1 VAKLEIDHVS
11 LAFMRVVFL
20 EVDTE
25 SQWAMASLGPA
36 FLAAF
41 LREHGHEAILIRAL
55 IEMPDH
61 EVLRRVREAEPGL
74 IGVSMTTRQ
83 WLRSKHLVGMIRQH
97 LQVPVIAGGLH
108 ATFSPEAVL
117 AAPGFDYAGLGE
129 CEEALLDLVNALEA
143 GRSPHGIANIWVRG
157 GFKPVLRKP
166 VEPIDRLPFAARD
179 MLEEPMGV
187 VQVSTQ
193 RGCPFPCTYCG
204 ARMFNELYEGNG
216 EYGRR
221 RTHENVFAELRLL
234 REAGRLSYIIFLDDT
249 FTIHHPWVKEFCRLY
264 KQEFRNPF
272 CLHARVETVNEPMLH
287 MLADAGCQQIT
298 YGVESGSE
306 RVRREV
312 MKRPVTN
319 QRFRDV
325 FRWTKEAG
333 IFPIANYMLGLPG
346 ETRQELQETYQLAE
360 ELPSFDF
367 GFFVFYPYPGTH
379 LFQTCRDNGYL
390 PGDYLTRQA
399 NHRESI
405 LTLPDLTQ
413 GDIDEVYDQFT
424 ALRVKRERQ
433 RYGAPP
439 EPIATAADHAYVVSR
454 NG

>member
-1 VAKLEIDHVS
+1 
-11 LAFMRVVFL
+11 MRVVFL

-55 IEMPDH
+55 IEMPDD
-61 EVLRRVREAEPGL
+61 EVLRLVREAEPGL

-97 LQVPVIAGGLH
+97 LNVPVIAGGLH

-143 GRSPHGIANIWVRG
+143 GRSPHGIDNIWVRG

-166 VEPIDRLPFAARD
+166 VEPLDRLPFAARD
-179 MLEEPMGV
+179 ILQEPRGT

-204 ARMFNELYEGNG
+204 ARMFNELYEGTG

-221 RTHENVFAELRLL
+221 RSHENVLSELRGL
-234 REAGRLSYIIFLDDT
+234 RDQGRLSYVIFLDDT

-264 KQEFRNPF
+264 KEEFRVPF
-272 CLHARVETVNEPMLH
+272 CLHARVETVTEPMLK

-325 FRWTKEAG
+325 FRWTREAG
-333 IFPIANYMLGLPG
+333 IFVIANYMLGLPG
-346 ETRQELQETYQLAE
+346 ETREELNETYELAA
-360 ELPSFDF
+360 ELRSFDF
-367 GFFVFYPYPGTH
+367 SFFVFYPYPGTH
-379 LFQTCRDNGYL
+379 LFQTCREKGYL
-390 PGDYLTRQA
+390 PADYLSRPA
-399 NHRESI
+399 NHRETI
-405 LTLPDLTQ
+405 LSLPDLTQ
-413 GDIDEVYDQFT
+413 ADIDEVYDKFT
-424 ALRVKRERQ
+424 ALRVKNERERWN
-433 RYGAPP
+433 APASTSAP
-439 EPIATAADHAYVVSR
+439 DHAYVVAR

>member
-1 VAKLEIDHVS
+1 
-11 LAFMRVVFL
+11 MRVVFL

-41 LREHGHEAILIRAL
+41 LREHGHEVILIRAL
-55 IEMPDH
+55 IEMPDQ
-61 EVLRRVREAEPGL
+61 EVLRLITESKPGL

-83 WLRSKHLVGMIRQH
+83 WLRAKHLVGMIRQH
-97 LQVPVIAGGLH
+97 LDVPVVAGGLH
-108 ATFSPEAVL
+108 ATFSPEGVL

-143 GRSPHGIANIWVRG
+143 KKSAHGIANIWVRG
-157 GFKPVLRKP
+157 GFRPVLRPP
-166 VEPIDRLPFAARD
+166 VEPLDRLPFAARD
-179 MLEEPMGV
+179 MLQEPRGT
-187 VQVSTQ
+187 VQVTTQ

-221 RTHENVFAELRLL
+221 RSHENLFRELRGLRDQGLL
-234 REAGRLSYIIFLDDT
+234 GYVIFLDDT

-264 KQEFRNPF
+264 KEEFRVPF
-272 CLHARVETVNEPMLH
+272 CLHARVETVSEPMLK

-325 FRWTKEAG
+325 FRWTREAG
-333 IFPIANYMLGLPG
+333 IFVIANYMLGLPG
-346 ETRQELQETYQLAE
+346 ETKQELTETYELAE
-360 ELPSFDF
+360 ELCSFDF

-379 LFQTCRDNGYL
+379 LFQTCRDQGYL
-390 PGDYLTRQA
+390 PADYMSRAA
-399 NHRESI
+399 NHRETI
-405 LTLPDLTQ
+405 LSLPDLSQ
-413 GDIDEVYDQFT
+413 SDIDEVYDKFT
-424 ALRVKRERQ
+424 ELRVKRERE
-433 RYGAPP
+433 RWSAPVS
-439 EPIATAADHAYVVSR
+439 TAVADHAYVVAR

>member
-1 VAKLEIDHVS
+1 
-11 LAFMRVVFL
+11 MRVVFL

-36 FLAAF
+36 FLGAF
-41 LREHGHEAILIRAL
+41 LREYGHEAVLLRAR
-55 IEMPDH
+55 IDMSDA
-61 EVLRRVREAEPGL
+61 EVVAMVRAANPGL
-74 IGVSMTTRQ
+74 LGVSMTTRQ
-83 WLRSKHLVGMIRQH
+83 WLRARHLVGEIRKE
-97 LQVPVIAGGLH
+97 LNVPVVAGGLH

-129 CEEALLDLVNALEA
+129 CEEALLDLANAIEA
-143 GRSPHGIANIWVRG
+143 GKSAHGISNIWVRG
-157 GFKPVLRKP
+157 GFRPVLRKP

-179 MLEEPMGV
+179 LLDEPLGV

-204 ARMFNELYEGNG
+204 ARMFNELYEGTG

-221 RTHENVFAELRLL
+221 RSHENVFAELRAL
-234 REAGRLSYIIFLDDT
+234 REIGRLGYVIFLDDT

-264 KQEFRNPF
+264 KQEFRTPF
-272 CLHARVETVNEPMLH
+272 CLHARVETVNEAMVH

-306 RVRREV
+306 RVRREI

-333 IFPIANYMLGLPG
+333 IFPIANFMLGLPG
-346 ETRQELQETYQLAE
+346 ETREELNETFELAE

-390 PGDYLTRQA
+390 PDDYLLRPA
-399 NHRESI
+399 NHRETI
-405 LTLPDLTQ
+405 LSLPDLTQ
-413 GDIDEVYDQFT
+413 ADIDKVYDKFT
-424 ALRVKRERQ
+424 DLRVRRERA
-433 RYGAPP
+433 RWGGPP
-439 EPIATAADHAYVVSR
+439 VESTAVPDHAFVVAR

>member
-1 VAKLEIDHVS
+1 
-11 LAFMRVVFL
+11 MRVVFL

-36 FLAAF
+36 FLGAY
-41 LREHGHEAILIRAL
+41 LREHNHEAILIRAL
-55 IEMPDH
+55 VGMPDE
-61 EVLRRVREAEPGL
+61 EVIRLIREANPGL

-83 WLRSKHLVGMIRQH
+83 WLRSRHLVGKIREQ
-97 LQVPVIAGGLH
+97 LNIPVIAGGLH

-117 AAPGFDYAGLGE
+117 AAPGFDFAGLGE
-129 CEEALLDLVNALEA
+129 CEEALLDLVNALEQ
-143 GRSPHGIANIWVRG
+143 GKSPHGIANIWVRG
-157 GFKPVLRKP
+157 GFRPVLRKP

-179 MLEEPMGV
+179 LLEEPHGL

-221 RTHENVFAELRLL
+221 RSHENVFAELRGL
-234 REAGRLSYIIFLDDT
+234 RDQGRLSYIIFLDDT
-249 FTIHHPWVKEFCRLY
+249 FTIHHPWVKEFCRRY
-264 KQEFRNPF
+264 KEEFRNPF
-272 CLHARVETVNEPMLH
+272 CLHARVETVTEPMLQ
-287 MLADAGCQQIT
+287 MLAEAGCKQIT

-306 RVRREV
+306 RVRREI

-325 FRWTKEAG
+325 FRWTTEAG
-333 IFPIANYMLGLPG
+333 IMPIANYMLGLPG
-346 ETRQELQETYQLAE
+346 ETRDEMNETYQLAE

-379 LFQTCRDNGYL
+379 LFSICREKGYL
-390 PGDYLTRQA
+390 PDDYLSSPA
-399 NHRESI
+399 NHRETI
-405 LTLPDLTQ
+405 LRLPDLSQ
-413 GDIDEVYDQFT
+413 SDIDFVYDQFT
-424 ALRVKRERQ
+424 ELRVTRERA
-433 RYGAPP
+433 RSASYGVPLV
-439 EPIATAADHAYVVSR
+439 DHAYVVAR